1 MLFEVFLGTSLY
13 TVYGLYRYYDE
24 KLKLQRGQTL
34 SDGERLESHEGYQT
48 MIQIL
53 KTEKEIEMPMYI
65 NTGTTGLSIPI
76 GGGTVEKDKILVE
89 KLVHGT
95 DETKSK
101 YVQLADFRYG
111 TPKMTQ
117 VGYMNTQDQ
126 LELVARTVKLDTT
139 TFPAKFPLYHKSLF
153 LKDKVYM
160 PTRWQIA
167 GTNMAQVA
175 AMTAKARQSNLNP
188 VLATGFIATLTGIF
202 FYMDPYSRRE
212 VKEKYGIVQ

>member
-13 TVYGLYRYYDE
+13 TGYGLYKFYDD

-34 SDGERLESHEGYQT
+34 SDGERLEPHDGYQT

-65 NTGTTGLSIPI
+65 NTGTTGLSIPL
-76 GGGTVEKDKILVE
+76 GGGTVERDKILVE
-89 KLVHGT
+89 KLVHAT

-101 YVQLADFRYG
+101 YAQLADFRYG
-111 TPKMTQ
+111 TPKLTQ
-117 VGYMNTQDQ
+117 IGFMNTQEQ
-126 LELVARTVKLDTT
+126 LDL
-139 TFPAKFPLYHKSLF
+139 PAKFPLYHKSLF

-167 GTNMAQVA
+167 GTNIEQVA
-175 AMTAKARQSNLNP
+175 AMTAKARHHNMTRII
-188 VLATGFIATLTGIF
+188 AAGFVAAVSGAM
-202 FYMDPYSRRE
+202 FYVDPYSRRE
-212 VKEKYGIVQ
+212 VKERYSIK